1 MKRILTTFT
10 IACLALLLHACATPE
25 AQPVSAPVVTDTR
38 AETIA
43 ELRRNAHLSVTE
55 SANGELLVRI
65 RSTNH
70 FRSASQRFSE
80 EFTSIVQHIAKV
92 LIANPALRVTVIGH
106 TDATGREAT
115 NLQLSQQ
122 RAQAVLAQLIELGVD
137 SRRVSHEGRG
147 GSEPIASNDTGE
159 GRAVNRRVD
168 FLIRIDPVATEAPSA
183 R

>member
-1 MKRILTTFT
+1 MKQTLKTLT
-10 IACLALLLHACATPE
+10 IACLALLLHACATSE
-25 AQPVSAPVVTDTR
+25 AHLASEAAITEARTN
-38 AETIA
+38 TIA
-43 ELRRNAHLSVTE
+43 ELRRNAHLSVSE

-70 FRSASQRFSE
+70 FRSSAQRFSE
-80 EFTSIVQHIAKV
+80 EFIGIVQHIAKI
-92 LIANPALRVTVIGH
+92 LIANPALQVTVIGH
-106 TDATGREAT
+106 TDATGSEET
-115 NLQLSQQ
+115 NRSLSLQ
-122 RAQAVLAQLIELGVD
+122 RAQAVFAQLVGLGVD
-137 SRRVSHEGRG
+137 GRRVSHEGRG